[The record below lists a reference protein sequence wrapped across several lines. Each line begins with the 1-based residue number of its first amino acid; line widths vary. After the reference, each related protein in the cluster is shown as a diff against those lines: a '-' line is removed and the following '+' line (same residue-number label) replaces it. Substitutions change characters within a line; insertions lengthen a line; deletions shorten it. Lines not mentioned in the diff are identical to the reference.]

1 MRFALTLVAATGFA
15 AILAVPASAQ
25 TGQRSDGLRTN
36 VQAEHTDISA
46 QRRHYRQGY
55 RQGYRGGY
63 RNYGY
68 RGYRPYAGP
77 RYGYY
82 RPYNYG
88 YGYGYGPGVSLG
100 FGGGPR
106 LGVWF

>member
-1 MRFALTLVAATGFA
+1 MRYAITLVAAAG
-15 AILAVPASAQ
+15 LASVLALPASAE

-36 VQAEHTDISA
+36 VQAEHTDISS
-46 QRRHYRQGY
+46 QRRHYRYGHRGY
-55 RQGYRGGY
+55 RHYGYRGGY
-63 RNYGY
+63 R
-68 RGYRPYAGP
+68 PYAGQ

-88 YGYGYGPGVSLG
+88 YGYGYGPGVALG

>member
-1 MRFALTLVAATGFA
+1 MRLAITLVAAAG
-15 AILAVPASAQ
+15 LATVLALPASAESA
-25 TGQRSDGLRTN
+25 RPSDGLRTN
-36 VQAEHTDISA
+36 VEAEHTDISS
-46 QRRHYRQGY
+46 QRRHYRQGN
-55 RQGYRGGY
+55 RGYRK
-63 RNYGY
+63 YGY

-88 YGYGYGPGVSLG
+88 YGYGYGPGVALG